1 MVVGIIGESC
11 TGKSTIAKLLA
22 EETGAKVYSGKDYLR
37 LAKGEAEAKRIFM
50 DMMRDGGVSIIYIIS
65 EIEHL
70 GLLAENA
77 FRVLVT
83 ADVDSIKQRFAKRL
97 NGSLPAP
104 ISAMIEK
111 KHGIFDD
118 QKYDVLLNTD
128 LLEPAEAVKIIVSH
142 LNT

>member
-1 MVVGIIGESC
+1 
-11 TGKSTIAKLLA
+11 
-22 EETGAKVYSGKDYLR
+22 
-37 LAKGEAEAKRIFM
+37 M
-50 DMMRDGGVSIIYIIS
+50 DMMRDGGISIIYIIS

>member
-22 EETGAKVYSGKDYLR
+22 EELGAKVYSGKDYLR
-37 LAKGEAEAKRIFM
+37 LAKGEAEAKRILRE
-50 DMMRDGGVSIIYIIS
+50 MMCESGISIIYIIS
-65 EIEHL
+65 EMEHL
-70 GLLAENA
+70 SLLAENA

-104 ISAMIEK
+104 VSAMIEI
-111 KHGIFDD
+111 KHGMLDD
-118 QKYDVLLNTD
+118 QRYDVRLNTD
-128 LLEPAEAVKIIVSH
+128 LLEPAEAVKIISGR
-142 LNT
+142 LNI

>member
-22 EETGAKVYSGKDYLR
+22 EELGAMVYSGKDYLR
-37 LAKGEAEAKRIFM
+37 LAKGETEAKRIFSE
-50 DMMRDGGVSIIYIIS
+50 MMRNGEISIIYVIS
-65 EIEHL
+65 EMEHL
-70 GLLAENA
+70 SLLTENA

-104 ISAMIEK
+104 VSAMIEK
-111 KHGIFDD
+111 KHGMFDD
-118 QKYDVLLNTD
+118 QRHNVRINTD
-128 LLEPAEAVKIIVSH
+128 LMEPAEAVRIIVGS
-142 LNT
+142 LSI

>member
-50 DMMRDGGVSIIYIIS
+50 DMMRDGGISIIYIIS

-128 LLEPAEAVKIIVSH
+128 LLEPA
-142 LNT
+142 

>member
-1 MVVGIIGESC
+1 
-11 TGKSTIAKLLA
+11 
-22 EETGAKVYSGKDYLR
+22 
-37 LAKGEAEAKRIFM
+37 M
-50 DMMRDGGVSIIYIIS
+50 DMMRDGGISIIYIIS

-111 KHGIFDD
+111 STAYLTIKSMT
-118 QKYDVLLNTD
+118 YC
-128 LLEPAEAVKIIVSH
+128 
-142 LNT
+142 